1 MQGDSAAF
9 LREFMMD
16 ALGVMA
22 KVFIDEALND
32 GLSASNGPGSRESE
46 RMGDLQGG
54 EDNFLAG
61 RT

>member
-1 MQGDSAAF
+1 M
-9 LREFMMD
+9 REFMMD